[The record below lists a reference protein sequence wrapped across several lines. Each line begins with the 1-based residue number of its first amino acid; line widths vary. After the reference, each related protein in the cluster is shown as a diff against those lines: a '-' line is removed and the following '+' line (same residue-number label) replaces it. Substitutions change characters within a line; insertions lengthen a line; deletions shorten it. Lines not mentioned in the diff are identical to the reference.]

1 LTQIRHVNA
10 APVRRDG
17 LPSVGTDWMICVAR
31 GTLETPL
38 ALTSTI
44 RVGSIADSFCLSS
57 YFQGPVRFVA

>member
-1 LTQIRHVNA
+1 
-10 APVRRDG
+10 
-17 LPSVGTDWMICVAR
+17 MIYVAR

-44 RVGSIADSFCLSS
+44 RVRSIADSFRLSS